1 MYKIWKLSEAISDQD
16 GRVWR
21 GWLYCKSK
29 NSRNRSSVKTTKK
42 DGGGVRLSERAMQ
55 ARTGVGIGVGS
66 SLALREATNHSEKA
80 RGTRVYGAWG
90 WNGAAGGIGQ
100 GLCPASKYGGLILG
114 ATRRPGGVPWFV
126 EPTGAAQGLQVRFW
140 LQRVDLPEK

>member
-1 MYKIWKLSEAISDQD
+1 MYKIWKLSEAISDHD
-16 GRVWR
+16 GRVR
-21 GWLYCKSK
+21 GGWLYCKSK
-29 NSRNRSSVKTTKK
+29 NSRNRSLVKTTKK

-90 WNGAAGGIGQ
+90 
-100 GLCPASKYGGLILG
+100 
-114 ATRRPGGVPWFV
+114 
-126 EPTGAAQGLQVRFW
+126 
-140 LQRVDLPEK
+140 